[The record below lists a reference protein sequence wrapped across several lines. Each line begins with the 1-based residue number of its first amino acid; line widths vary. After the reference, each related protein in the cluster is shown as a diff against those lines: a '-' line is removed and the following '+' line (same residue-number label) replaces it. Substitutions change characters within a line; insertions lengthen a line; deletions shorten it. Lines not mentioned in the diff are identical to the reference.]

1 MSCDRLEL
9 IGLHCRLGDMNPETI
24 EDTVWAMIAQ
34 MAWVRRE
41 YGPHPRPRGL
51 REFEPFEWC
60 HDRHNVRHTDA
71 LEEAVEDAWPRY
83 RYPRPALVLS
93 LRQSALIP
101 PE

>member
-1 MSCDRLEL
+1 VGNDRPDGMGPPG
-9 IGLHCRLGDMNPETI
+9 IR
-24 EDTVWAMIAQ
+24 
-34 MAWVRRE
+34 
-41 YGPHPRPRGL
+41 PHPHPRGL

-60 HDRHNVRHTDA
+60 HNRHDVRRHTDA
-71 LEEAVEDAWPRY
+71 LAEAVEDACARY